1 MYGLKPPWAMAGTQP
16 TATPLMVDL
25 PPGWP
30 VMVHLLTL
38 QGHSESGV
46 LGLVC
51 TPGSPAVSPAVLK

>member
-1 MYGLKPPWAMAGTQP
+1 MASNLPGPWLGLSPQLRPSWWIYLLGGPSWST
-16 TATPLMVDL
+16 
-25 PPGWP
+25 
-30 VMVHLLTL
+30 LLTL